1 MSDAYRSLRL
11 NLTTGVMDAAVTAAI
26 AAALVGEYVD
36 VVGLGGVGQYPA
48 LGERWNMTGS
58 GQVQIYLPNG
68 VSPEEGDEIYL
79 RDGGVNFENGL
90 GLIND
95 HMGSVAINGDY
106 YSNLWFYERGATY
119 RAVFGYNWTDIYG
132 SGWQGWKILR
142 VVGERDSI
150 REAIEITNAPGSWHP
165 PLNSETFLTY
175 QYAWTSIT
183 AYLPTPRAM
192 GDEVIIVDGRW
203 DFSAHSLFLDGS
215 GNNLNNSGSQLEVTT
230 QFALVRCVWAGSA
243 LGWQVSVMSAIAGG
257 SGQYVDVAAT
267 GGSLYPSV
275 GARWSMTGSSS
286 SYIYLPSSA
295 SDGEEIYI
303 RDGGVNFNSYG
314 LGFYINGSGYLNG
327 AWYGSQWFYER
338 GATYRAV
345 YGYWTFG
352 QSTNWGWKV
361 DRVMTERDPFHEVV
375 SITDNT
381 SSFYPSA
388 NTTTM
393 LTYSVP
399 SGNVTAYLPSNYT
412 LGDEVILID
421 GGRNFSAYA
430 LVLSSYNGING
441 VSGSP
446 VTLEINTRNALVRC
460 VWTGGGTGWQVS
472 VEAARAD
479 GEWTP
484 TPAASIYPYAG
495 DKLEITNSGSYPYI
509 YLPSGGSQG
518 DVVYVRDGGIDFS
531 AGHNLNI
538 YINGGGSYLN
548 GSWGSSFYTYKKGA
562 TIRCEYGYWFLN
574 GSSNYGWKVEEVYS
588 EQLAL
593 DNAPEVI
600 TNDSTQYLY
609 PYAHETKILRGNG
622 SPQYNV
628 TAWLP
633 SPAVEGNE
641 VRILDGGWNFSS
653 HSLTVQAMS
662 GNVNGSGSSATI
674 ATQHADVRC
683 VFVGGNTGWL
693 VTFTSP

>member
-1 MSDAYRSLRL
+1 
-11 NLTTGVMDAAVTAAI
+11 
-26 AAALVGEYVD
+26 
-36 VVGLGGVGQYPA
+36 
-48 LGERWNMTGS
+48 MT
-58 GQVQIYLPNG
+58 
-68 VSPEEGDEIYL
+68 
-79 RDGGVNFENGL
+79 
-90 GLIND
+90 
-95 HMGSVAINGDY
+95 
-106 YSNLWFYERGATY
+106 FYTKGATY
-119 RAVFGYNWTDIYG
+119 RAVYEYDG
-132 SGWQGWKILR
+132 SINTNGWK
-142 VVGERDSI
+142 VH
-150 REAIEITNAPGSWHP
+150 EA
-165 PLNSETFLTY
+165 
-175 QYAWTSIT
+175 
-183 AYLPTPRAM
+183 
-192 GDEVIIVDGRW
+192 VDGR
-203 DFSAHSLFLDGS
+203 DFAAGDVVIINTPISDHYAEANTKVVFRYGQPGPVNAWLPSSPTEGDELWLIDGGQNFHSQ
-215 GNNLNNSGSQLEVTT
+215 NLLVKFSGSINGVPNAYPTMVTVNT
-230 QFALVRCVWAGSA
+230 AYASVHCVWAGETT
-243 LGWQVSVMSAIAGG
+243 GWQVSVLNPAGSG
-257 SGQYVDVAAT
+257 NGQYVDVVAS

-275 GARWSMTGSSS
+275 RDRWSMIGSYY

-295 SDGEEIYI
+295 GDGDEIYI

-314 LGFYINGSGYLNG
+314 LGLYLNGGGYLNG

-345 YGYWTFG
+345 YGNWKFA
-352 QSTNWGWKV
+352 QNTNWGWKV

-381 SSFYPSA
+381 SSFSPSV

-399 SGNVTAYLPSNYT
+399 GGDVSAYLPSNYT
-412 LGDEVILID
+412 LGDEVIIID

-430 LVLSSYNGING
+430 LVLSSNNGING

-446 VTLEINTRNALVRC
+446 ATLDITTRNALVRC

-472 VEAARAD
+472 VEAARAGGD
-479 GEWTP
+479 WTP
-484 TPAASIYPYAG
+484 TPAASIYPNAG
-495 DKLEITNSGSYPYI
+495 DRLEITNSGSYPYI
-509 YLPSGGSQG
+509 YLPSGGSLR
-518 DVVYVRDGGIDFS
+518 DVIYVRDGGIDFS
-531 AGHNLNI
+531 AGYNLNI
-538 YINGGGSYLN
+538 YINGGGNYLN

-562 TIRCEYGYWFLN
+562 TIRCEYGYWSFN

-588 EQLAL
+588 EQLTL
-593 DNAPEVI
+593 DNSPEVI

-609 PYAHETKILRGNG
+609 PYAHETKILRSNG

-628 TAWLP
+628 TAYLP

-674 ATQHADVRC
+674 STRHADVRS

-693 VTFTSP
+693 VTFSSP